1 MNKGRQELDRGR
13 GVKRLTERSRVG
25 VGVALKPE
33 ASLNFVPSVLHR
45 PHPAVTAVRERESL
59 LLASNTEGPTETRS
73 LGFRETQSS
82 GLWGSGEALGSLG

>member
-1 MNKGRQELDRGR
+1 MNKGRQELDRR
-13 GVKRLTERSRVG
+13 CGVKRLTERSRVG

-45 PHPAVTAVRERESL
+45 PHPAVTAVREREPT
-59 LLASNTEGPTETRS
+59 AGQQHGGPGRNRS